1 MARHYSVRNVDCE
14 PISVEEFAR
23 YRDMS
28 ARMEAI
34 LDSQPDCVKIV
45 DEEYLIKK
53 MNLAGIEMIDALST
67 EDIEGKSALNL
78 VDAEYH
84 DLFRETVDAAFAGK
98 GSEIEFT
105 ITSLSGVRKRVSQRS
120 APIFNTDNPNEV
132 MLMVAVTRD
141 ITENHNNM
149 VSLEEAKRM
158 AEKANKVKS
167 NFLATMSHEF
177 RTPLNA
183 ILGFSEIMK
192 SESFGV
198 VDNPK
203 YAEYIN
209 DIHNSGKHLLD
220 LINDVLDISEIEA
233 NKRVILKEEINLEEM
248 ALHCLGTVNILAE
261 KKNIMVSVN
270 SSGKIPNIF
279 ADKRSIK
286 QILINLLSNSV
297 KFSYEGSK
305 ITLSIS
311 EEDNVVKISIEDE
324 GIGIS
329 KEDLAEITEPFFRG
343 QAEAEIAAPGTGL
356 GLSIV
361 QSLLEAHQGTLS
373 IKSKEH
379 IGTIVEITIPVKS
392 ED

>member
-1 MARHYSVRNVDCE
+1 
-14 PISVEEFAR
+14 
-23 YRDMS
+23 
-28 ARMEAI
+28 
-34 LDSQPDCVKIV
+34 
-45 DEEYLIKK
+45 
-53 MNLAGIEMIDALST
+53 
-67 EDIEGKSALNL
+67 
-78 VDAEYH
+78 
-84 DLFRETVDAAFAGK
+84 
-98 GSEIEFT
+98 
-105 ITSLSGVRKRVSQRS
+105 
-120 APIFNTDNPNEV
+120 
-132 MLMVAVTRD
+132 
-141 ITENHNNM
+141 
-149 VSLEEAKRM
+149 
-158 AEKANKVKS
+158 
-167 NFLATMSHEF
+167 
-177 RTPLNA
+177 
-183 ILGFSEIMK
+183 
-192 SESFGV
+192 
-198 VDNPK
+198 
-203 YAEYIN
+203 
-209 DIHNSGKHLLD
+209 
-220 LINDVLDISEIEA
+220 
-233 NKRVILKEEINLEEM
+233 M

>member
-1 MARHYSVRNVDCE
+1 MARHYSVKNVEWE
-14 PISVEEFAR
+14 PVSREDFAK

-28 ARMEAI
+28 VRLEAI

-45 DEEYLIKK
+45 SKDYIITK
-53 MNLAGIEMIDALST
+53 MNLAGLEMIDALSLD
-67 EDIEGKSALNL
+67 EVQGMNALDL
-78 VDAEYH
+78 IDSEYH
-84 DLFRETVDAAFAGK
+84 DVFKESVDATFAGNT
-98 GSEIEFT
+98 SDIEFT
-105 ITSLSGVRKRVSQRS
+105 FTSFAGNSKRVSQRS

-141 ITENHNNM
+141 ITEDHKNM
-149 VSLEEAKRM
+149 ISLEEAKVM

-183 ILGFSEIMK
+183 ILGFSEIIK
-192 SESFGV
+192 AESFGKIE
-198 VDNPK
+198 NPK

-209 DIHNSGKHLLD
+209 DIHNSGQHLLD

-233 NKRVILKEEINLEEM
+233 EKRVILKEEINLEEM
-248 ALHCLGTVNILAE
+248 ALHCLSTVNILAE

-270 SSGKIPNIF
+270 TAGKIPNIY

-286 QILINLLSNSV
+286 QIIINLLSNAV
-297 KFSYEGSK
+297 KFSYDGSK
-305 ITLSIS
+305 IRLNIS
-311 EEDNVVKISIEDE
+311 EDNNAVKISIEDE

-329 KEDLAEITEPFFRG
+329 AEDLQEITEPFFRG

-361 QSLLEAHQGTLS
+361 QSLLKAHQGTLS
-373 IKSKEH
+373 IKSEEH
-379 IGTIVEITIPVKS
+379 IGTIVEVIIPVHS
-392 ED
+392 EE